1 MAMNSAQDASP
12 DLPDAEVSD
21 TDTDTDIDTDT
32 DTDTDADSETLQR
45 SRDAI
50 DQGREA
56 AREALPDDA
65 DVAGEPEG

>member
-12 DLPDAEVSD
+12 DLPDAEV
-21 TDTDTDIDTDT
+21 TDTDTDI

-45 SRDAI
+45 SREAI

-56 AREALPDDA
+56 AREALNDDA
-65 DVAGEPEG
+65 DVAAEPEG